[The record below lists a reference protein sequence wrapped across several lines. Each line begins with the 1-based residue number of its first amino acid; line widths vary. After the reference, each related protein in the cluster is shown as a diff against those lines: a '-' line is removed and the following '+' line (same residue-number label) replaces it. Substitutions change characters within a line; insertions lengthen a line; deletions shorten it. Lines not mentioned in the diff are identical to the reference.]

1 MPRER
6 PVSRWPLDT
15 YEEKEAWDRL
25 VAIARHLLD
34 GIAEG
39 DPARAL
45 DSINS
50 DGSSEMNKIRASLA
64 NTVIKQAIAEAAALR
79 NDAVNELN

>member
-6 PVSRWPLDT
+6 PVGGWPLGT

-34 GIAEG
+34 GFAEG
-39 DPARAL
+39 DPARVL

-64 NTVIKQAIAEAAALR
+64 NTVIKQAIAEAEALR

>member
-1 MPRER
+1 MPRKGFAF
-6 PVSRWPLDT
+6 PLDT

-25 VAIARHLLD
+25 VARARHLLD

-45 DSINS
+45 ESISS

-64 NTVIKQAIAEAAALR
+64 NTVIKQAIAEAEALR
-79 NDAVNELN
+79 NDAANELN

>member
-1 MPRER
+1 
-6 PVSRWPLDT
+6 
-15 YEEKEAWDRL
+15 L
-25 VAIARHLLD
+25 VAIARRLLD

-45 DSINS
+45 ESINS

-64 NTVIKQAIAEAAALR
+64 NTVIKQAIAEAEALR
-79 NDAVNELN
+79 NDAANELN

>member
-1 MPRER
+1 VPRKR
-6 PVSRWPLDT
+6 VDFAGHLDT

-25 VAIARHLLD
+25 VAVARHLLN

-64 NTVIKQAIAEAAALR
+64 NTVIKQAIAEAEAQR

>member
-1 MPRER
+1 VPRKGFAF
-6 PVSRWPLDT
+6 PLDT

-25 VAIARHLLD
+25 VAIARRLLD

-45 DSINS
+45 DSITN
-50 DGSSEMNKIRASLA
+50 DGSSEMNKIRSSLA
-64 NTVIKQAIAEAAALR
+64 NTVIKQAIAEAEALR
-79 NDAVNELN
+79 NDSANERN

>member
-1 MPRER
+1 VPRKR
-6 PVSRWPLDT
+6 FAFPLDT

-25 VAIARHLLD
+25 VMIARRLLN

-50 DGSSEMNKIRASLA
+50 DGSSEMNKIRTSLA

-79 NDAVNELN
+79 NDAANDLN